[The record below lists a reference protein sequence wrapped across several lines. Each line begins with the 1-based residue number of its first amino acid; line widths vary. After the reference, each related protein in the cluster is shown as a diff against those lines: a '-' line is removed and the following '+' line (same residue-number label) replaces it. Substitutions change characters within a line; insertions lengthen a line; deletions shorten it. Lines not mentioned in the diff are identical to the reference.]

1 MVNIIIVNQCL
12 RINCQIWLVSV
23 LCYDNETWTRELN
36 NQYGNSDGSSLKIVW
51 KSNLHTNKITQAG

>member
-1 MVNIIIVNQCL
+1 MIGKC
-12 RINCQIWLVSV
+12 

-51 KSNLHTNKITQAG
+51 KSNFHTNKITHAG